1 MKIRMNNNK
10 TTNNMKRTMLS
21 FAILATMAF
30 STMSANA
37 QGNGFDGFFGSE
49 NPGGDYGNG
58 PEMPILPYHNLGS
71 NQEAA
76 PLGSGLVVLGALGA
90 GYALLR
96 RKED

>member
-1 MKIRMNNNK
+1 MNNNK
-10 TTNNMKRTMLS
+10 ITNNMKRTMLS

-49 NPGGDYGNG
+49 NPGGDNSQQT
-58 PEMPILPYHNLGS
+58 PIVPYHNLGS
-71 NQEAA
+71 NQDAA